1 MIQKF
6 KITLILLVLNALA
19 LLVLFFLSNAQFKSL
34 HFQNNLAT
42 NITSITDGINSM
54 HISGSVISEP
64 IYLNKEGLNWSIKSP
79 IQWPA
84 NNFTVNQII
93 HQLNLLKETSQFS
106 FKELI
111 QTNQSLSDYGL
122 DEPSLVF
129 EIKKTDQ
136 ELKIIIGNTTAL
148 GNKLYLYLPQKE
160 MVYIVSNNLYDT
172 PFPELDNLKQ
182 KQIINIPS
190 FEIDALNYQV
200 RTSDTSNRG
209 LLSVRIEKRE
219 NDNTWYFKSPL
230 KTQADSGLVLK
241 TIKELTSARVKKFLP
256 PEILDSE
263 MLGFD
268 NPSMKLTLEGNKRR
282 ATLILGNTFLDQT
295 NHKNYYAKLESN
307 DSVFTVN
314 SKSFDR
320 FIEADKALREKN
332 FVNFLTNKTTTID
345 ITNTQFQTKLQQLE
359 NGAWQSLVLY
369 PVNKNPP
376 SKADQVTI
384 NDFLDQLRNLR
395 AVDFFSDNPKN
406 EDLHSLGFN
415 QPIISIALFNKET
428 PMLSLSAAPHP
439 QDRSLLLIHLKNG
452 STIYSV
458 EKALFLKKFVPNP
471 LHYKDRLIEKLPLS
485 AEIIGLEIEDI
496 SQKSSPYLLNYRKDE
511 SPGKIPE
518 ELLEVL
524 KKITVRRYLERPFNQ
539 EERDDDGNI
548 IWRYRLTFKILL
560 PGDRGNKTENR
571 VYYIG
576 NRITGSIQLGADPK
590 QNLVFE
596 FSPKFLQALYPYISE
611 FKLTPE
617 SLNEAPE
624 YPQAVEP
631 LNLKSGTNKLSKN
644 QAAKDK

>member
-6 KITLILLVLNALA
+6 KITFILLTLNAIA
-19 LLVLFFLSNAQFKSL
+19 LLVLFFLSNSQFKSL
-34 HFQNNLAT
+34 NFQNSLET
-42 NITSITDGINSM
+42 NITSITDGINSI
-54 HISGSVISEP
+54 HISGSVVNEP
-64 IYLNKEGLNWSIKSP
+64 IYINKEGLNWSIKSP
-79 IQWPA
+79 INWPA

-93 HQLNLLKETSQFS
+93 HHLNLLKETSQFS

-129 EIKKTDQ
+129 ELKKANQ
-136 ELKIIIGNTTAL
+136 ELEIIIGNTTAL

-160 MVYIVSNNLYDT
+160 TIYIVSNDLSET
-172 PFPELDNLKQ
+172 QLIGLENLKQ

-200 RTSDTSNRG
+200 RTSDASNRG

-219 NDNTWYFKSPL
+219 NADTWYFNSPL
-230 KTQADSGLVLK
+230 KTQADSSLVIK
-241 TIKELTSARVKKFLP
+241 TIKDLTDAKVKKILS

-295 NHKNYYAKLESN
+295 NHKYYYAKLESN
-307 DSVFTVN
+307 DSVFTVD
-314 SKSFDR
+314 SKLFDR
-320 FIEADKALREKN
+320 FIEADKALREKS
-332 FVNFLTNKTTTID
+332 FVNFPTDSTTTID

-376 SKADQVTI
+376 AKADQVAV
-384 NDFLDQLRNLR
+384 NDFLEQLRNLR
-395 AVDFFSDNPKN
+395 AVDFFSDNPN
-406 EDLHSLGFN
+406 EEDLNSLGFN

-428 PMLSLSAAPHP
+428 PMLSLRATDHP
-439 QDRSLLLIHLKNG
+439 QDNSLCLVYLKNG
-452 STIYSV
+452 STVYSV
-458 EKALFLKKFVPNP
+458 EKALFLKNFVPNP
-471 LHYKDRLIEKLPLS
+471 LHYKDRLVEKLPLS
-485 AEIIGLEIEDI
+485 AEIVELAIEDI
-496 SQKSSPYLLNYRKDE
+496 SKSPSSYLLNYRKKKSLE
-511 SPGKIPE
+511 NNPK

-524 KKITVRRYLERPFNQ
+524 KKITVKRYLDRTFNQ
-539 EERDDDGNI
+539 EERDNEGNI
-548 IWRYRLTFKILL
+548 IWRYKLTFKMLL
-560 PGDRGNKTENR
+560 PGDRGNKTEDR

-576 NRITGSIQLGADPK
+576 NRIAGSVQLGAVPK
-590 QNLVFE
+590 HNLVFE
-596 FSPKFLQALYPYISE
+596 FSPEFLQALHPYISQ

-617 SLNEAPE
+617 SLNKASES
-624 YPQAVEP
+624 PQAVEP
-631 LNLKSGTNKLSKN
+631 LNLQPNTKQTSKN
-644 QAAKDK
+644 HAAEDK